1 MVKNHKE
8 LSRILEIL
16 KDNPRGMSVKQIA
29 EAIGMNRI
37 SVARYLDVLQIAGE
51 VDMVPYG
58 QAKVYHISHRVPV
71 SALLNFSSDFVM
83 VLGSGQR
90 IVQANTNML
99 ELLDES
105 LDNIVNKHF
114 FDVLHPLSADPLLQ
128 EKIDQ
133 ALSGEEVV
141 EQIRIIKDE
150 RELYFNMKVI
160 PTAFSDGAPG
170 ITMILEDITEH
181 KRSLD
186 ALITSE
192 EQYRSLVENINDM
205 IFRIDADG
213 TLTYLS
219 PRSLALL
226 GYEPGEMVGHPA
238 YEFLTPASKE
248 EMMAALQIPEGPGEE
263 VQVFESTLLHRSGRE
278 VILELSITPQFDE
291 EGTFTGF
298 RGISRDITYRKRMEG
313 LVIAQR
319 DLALA
324 LSVASTM
331 EEALPLSVETTV
343 RISDLDSGGIYL
355 IENDAGDFY
364 LFYSTGL
371 SEEFVRDISHLNA
384 DSEKGALIHEG
395 KPVYS
400 PDPRLVPTG
409 NEEKAFSLEGV
420 RSFALIPILS
430 QENVVAC
437 FNMSSHTLEEIP
449 DFSRKALESIA
460 ASLGSIISR
469 IKTVEALQ
477 SSEEKYRMLFNN
489 ASDSIYLLKIDEE
502 GMPGNFIEVNDT
514 LCTRLGYTREEL
526 LRMAVKEINSSEG
539 WKNMPTVMEGLRK
552 EGHATFE
559 GVHISKDGVGIPVE
573 ISSHLF
579 ELNNEAMI
587 LSIARDLRFYPK
599 IVRF

>member
-29 EAIGMNRI
+29 EAVGMNRI

-58 QAKVYHISHRVPV
+58 QAKVYHLSHRVPV

-83 VLGSGQR
+83 VLGPGQR

-114 FDVLHPLSADPLLQ
+114 FDVLHPLSADPFLQ
-128 EKIDQ
+128 EKIDL
-133 ALSGEEVV
+133 ALAGEEVV

-150 RELYFNMKVI
+150 KELYFNMKVI
-160 PTAFSDGAPG
+160 PTVFSDGSPG

-186 ALITSE
+186 ALIASE
-192 EQYRSLVENINDM
+192 EQYRSLVENLNDM
-205 IFRIDADG
+205 IFRVDADG

-226 GYEPGEMVGHPA
+226 GYDPGEMVGHSA
-238 YEFLTPASKE
+238 FEFLTPDSKA
-248 EMMAALQIPEGPGEE
+248 EMKEALRIPAQPGEE
-263 VQVFESTLLHRSGRE
+263 VQVFEATLLHRSGRE

-324 LSVASTM
+324 LSVASTR

-355 IENDAGDFY
+355 IENEAGDFY

-371 SEEFVRDISHLNA
+371 SDDFVRDFSRVSA
-384 DSEKGALIHEG
+384 DSKKGALMHEG

-400 PDPRLVPTG
+400 PDPRLAPSG
-409 NEEKAFSLEGV
+409 DEEKAFALEGV

-437 FNMSSHTLEEIP
+437 FNMASHTLDEIP
-449 DFSRKALESIA
+449 DFSRRALESIA

-469 IKTVEALQ
+469 IETVEALR

-489 ASDSIYLLKIDEE
+489 AHDSIYLLQLDEN
-502 GMPGNFIEVNDT
+502 GMPGDFTEVNDA

-526 LRMAVKEINSSEG
+526 LNMAVREINSGEG
-539 WKNMPTVMEGLRK
+539 WKNMPTVMEQLRK
-552 EGHATFE
+552 EGHVTYE

-579 ELNNEAMI
+579 ELDNEPVI